1 MSIGPQ
7 GELEKWPG
15 QSLVMDMDGFSE
27 PDREVWWKLT
37 RSFGLD
43 FYDPIQESLFPPM
56 RIGKMP
62 QIF

>member
-15 QSLVMDMDGFSE
+15 QSLVMDVDGFSE
-27 PDREVWWKLT
+27 ADREVWRKIT
-37 RSFGLD
+37 RYFNPELFDSKQE
-43 FYDPIQESLFPPM
+43 FYSPM
-56 RIGKMP
+56 RIGRMP